1 MLNIKQIISL
11 FLFMVIATTVVN
23 AHAISHLFDDD
34 LTSIEVC
41 DTCDECTISNHDVF
55 VAGEST
61 FVEKSLATSVCREH
75 TSFSLILAP
84 VLNLNSGQYF
94 NKPPPFKLV

>member
-11 FLFMVIATTVVN
+11 VLFMIITTTVVN
-23 AHAISHLFDDD
+23 AHALSHLFDDD
-34 LTSIEVC
+34 LNSIEVC
-41 DTCDECTISNHDVF
+41 DTCDEFTISNHDVF
-55 VAGEST
+55 VVGEST
-61 FVEKSLATSVCREH
+61 FIEQSQLTSVFREH
-75 TSFSLILAP
+75 TTFNLISAP